1 MEEREKEEIEKRRK
15 GKKKEDIEVPVIYE
29 NMREIVECKGNKI
42 YKEYVEKI
50 KKVEEAVFRKEQQV
64 LQDCDN
70 YDQIAERYE
79 IDPEK
84 MEVSLS
90 RDGDWYV
97 IGEERENEY
106 YIPDMAMVGGTNSQR
121 NEKIETDTKAATFE
135 LAYVMYKKLIEMGEK
150 QKTVRYEA
158 TKDTS
163 YINTKRMEEK
173 GLVEILSEENDTFE
187 NSDIEM
193 KNVVV
198 RPNVE
203 KLKEE
208 IKKVE
213 KMLKILEE
221 RGYQKTKIDL
231 DSSLE
236 R

>member
-1 MEEREKEEIEKRRK
+1 
-15 GKKKEDIEVPVIYE
+15 
-29 NMREIVECKGNKI
+29 
-42 YKEYVEKI
+42 
-50 KKVEEAVFRKEQQV
+50 
-64 LQDCDN
+64 
-70 YDQIAERYE
+70 
-79 IDPEK
+79 
-84 MEVSLS
+84 
-90 RDGDWYV
+90 
-97 IGEERENEY
+97 
-106 YIPDMAMVGGTNSQR
+106 MAMVGGTNSQR

-221 RGYQKTKIDL
+221 RGYQKTKIDF
-231 DSSLE
+231 DSVE

>member
-1 MEEREKEEIEKRRK
+1 
-15 GKKKEDIEVPVIYE
+15 
-29 NMREIVECKGNKI
+29 
-42 YKEYVEKI
+42 
-50 KKVEEAVFRKEQQV
+50 
-64 LQDCDN
+64 
-70 YDQIAERYE
+70 
-79 IDPEK
+79 
-84 MEVSLS
+84 
-90 RDGDWYV
+90 
-97 IGEERENEY
+97 
-106 YIPDMAMVGGTNSQR
+106 
-121 NEKIETDTKAATFE
+121 
-135 LAYVMYKKLIEMGEK
+135 MGEK